1 MLAGRAV
8 TEGEQFGNR
17 RSLGTECTRVQHTLT
32 DTVLELVVESRPRF
46 ESSVVW
52 SYEFGRLETPV
63 IHYIITYFWTIM
75 EEHNASWDQKAVA
88 KRNELARGQRSR
100 RLA

>member
-17 RSLGTECTRVQHTLT
+17 RSLGTVHASPTHLN

-75 EEHNASWDQKAVA
+75 EERNASWDQKAVA